1 MGKIKRIPINIWDDY
16 YEDDYIPK
24 DKKQETYIYVED
36 TDISLEKRKEC
47 LMLLYE
53 YMTSKLDLRNIK
65 MNLFFCDSK
74 VKYPKLIG
82 PEYEYLHFQRWEIR
96 LENLTHKRRF
106 KLVNEL
112 NNAKLSIDGIPF
124 EIYSES

>member
-53 YMTSKLDLRNIK
+53 YMTSNLIFN
-65 MNLFFCDSK
+65 NVEFSLFF
-74 VKYPKLIG
+74 L
-82 PEYEYLHFQRWEIR
+82 
-96 LENLTHKRRF
+96 
-106 KLVNEL
+106 
-112 NNAKLSIDGIPF
+112 
-124 EIYSES
+124 

>member
-53 YMTSKLDLRNIK
+53 YMTSKLDLKNIK
-65 MNLFFCDSK
+65 MNLFFYDSK

-106 KLVNEL
+106 KLVDEL

>member
-53 YMTSKLDLRNIK
+53 YMTSKLDLKNIK
-65 MNLFFCDSK
+65 MNLFFYDSK
-74 VKYPKLIG
+74 VKYPKLIE

-106 KLVNEL
+106 KLVDEL